1 MPWLVQMEYVYIYV
15 MVSTNGICLY
25 LCYG

>member
-1 MPWLVQMEYVYIYV
+1 MPWLVQMGYVYIYV